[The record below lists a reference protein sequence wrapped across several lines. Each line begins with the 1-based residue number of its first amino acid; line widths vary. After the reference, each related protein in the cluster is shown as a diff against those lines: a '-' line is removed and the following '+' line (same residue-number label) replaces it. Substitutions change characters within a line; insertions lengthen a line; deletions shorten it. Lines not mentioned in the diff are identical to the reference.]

1 MNESGKRNAPLI
13 EQLKQKRL
21 PRGPGVY
28 LFKDERDR
36 VIYVGK
42 AKNLYRRV
50 YSYFKPDMDP
60 AVKTALMM
68 ERARD
73 LDTILT
79 ATEKEA
85 FILES
90 NLIKQYLPRY
100 NIILRDDKRYPCLRL
115 NIHDPFPNLTIVRKI
130 KKDGA
135 LYFGPFSSANA
146 VHRSHRVIDRVF
158 KLRKCRTRRVK
169 QRSRPCLNFQ
179 MNRCLAPCTYDV
191 SFDAYEA
198 IVKQVRLF
206 LEGRN
211 QELLKTLGR
220 DMRQAAERLD
230 FEKAAAVRDQI
241 RAIEKTVERQHV
253 VSPRLMDQDV
263 IGVSQENGRF
273 QVVILYVRKGYLMG
287 TRSYLFKDRNASPSD
302 ILHAFVKQYYARGI
316 FMPREVLLSH
326 FVEDQRAISEWLSG
340 LAGKKVLIRWP
351 QRGEK
356 KRLINMAVKNAENL
370 LQRLPAGPETDLMAR
385 LGKILGLSRRPR
397 VIEGLDISSLG
408 GEMAVGS
415 MVSFVEG
422 EPHRAAYKNYR
433 IAAVNGIDDYG
444 MMGELMARRMTR
456 GDLPDVFLV
465 DGGKGHLNAV
475 KKSISQIVDK
485 AGTENGPLIS
495 SHGEILVPEVLSIA
509 KPERHLGETTD
520 KIYIPGR
527 KNPLVLKPDDPF
539 LHLMMR
545 IRDEAHRRAIG
556 HHRQLRKKA
565 LTQSDL
571 DHIPGIGLKRKH
583 ALLQH
588 FNGLRGVS
596 QASVDTLQEV
606 PGISRKLAEAIVG
619 FFE

>member
-1 MNESGKRNAPLI
+1 MNEPRKENRPLI
-13 EQLKQKRL
+13 EQLKQTPL

-42 AKNLYRRV
+42 AKNLYKRV
-50 YSYFKPDMDP
+50 HSYFKPDTELS
-60 AVKTALMM
+60 VKTALMM
-68 ERARD
+68 ERARG

-115 NIHDPFPNLTIVRKI
+115 NIRDPFPNLTIVRKI

-146 VHRSHRVIDRVF
+146 VRSTHRVIDRVF
-158 KLRKCRTRRVK
+158 KLRKCRTHRLK

-179 MNRCLAPCTYDV
+179 MNRCLAPCACDV
-191 SFDAYEA
+191 SPEAYEA

-220 DMRQAAERLD
+220 DMQQAAERLD

-253 VSPRLMDQDV
+253 VSPKLVDQDV

-287 TRSYLFKDRNASPSD
+287 TRSYLLKDRNASPSD
-302 ILHAFVKQYYARGI
+302 ILEAFVKQYYARGI
-316 FMPREVLLSH
+316 FMPRQVLLSH
-326 FVEDQRAISEWLSG
+326 FVEDQPAISDWLSG

-370 LQRLPAGPETDLMAR
+370 LQRLPAGSETDLMAR
-385 LGKILGLSRRPR
+385 LGEILGLPHRLR
-397 VIEGLDISSLG
+397 VIEGLDISNLK

-415 MVSFVEG
+415 VVSFVEG
-422 EPHRAAYKNYR
+422 EPHRAGYKNYG
-433 IAAVNGIDDYG
+433 IAGVNGIDDYG
-444 MMGELMARRMTR
+444 MMGELVARRMTR

-475 KKSISQIVDK
+475 KKAIWQTVDK
-485 AGTENGPLIS
+485 AGRETGPPIS

-509 KPERHLGETTD
+509 KPERHLGETAD

-527 KNPLVLKPDDPF
+527 KNPLVLKPDDPL

-556 HHRQLRKKA
+556 HHRQLRKRG

-571 DHIPGIGLKRKH
+571 DKIPGIGTKRKQR
-583 ALLQH
+583 LLQH
-588 FNGLRGVS
+588 FHGLRGVS
-596 QASVDTLQEV
+596 QASVEALQEV
-606 PGISRKLAEAIVG
+606 PGISRTLAESIAN
-619 FFE
+619 FFK